1 MNKSPDTIDTTL
13 SEIKVFLDE
22 NNISLDEVTIVGA
35 TKNQSIRKIKRALD
49 AGIKDFGENFL
60 QEASEKI
67 NALPNC
73 NWHFIGSIQS
83 NKCKQIS
90 SMFDWVHTIERI
102 KVAKKL
108 NQHRPSNLDKLNV
121 CIQINLDEEESK
133 SGIKIGEAEGFISSM
148 MEFDNLRVRGLMTIP
163 KLNTEEKAQIES
175 FKKMKKNF
183 YDLKQKFPSLDT
195 LSMGMS
201 NDYKSAILCGSNMVR
216 IGTKMFGKR
225 T

>member
-1 MNKSPDTIDTTL
+1 MNQSPDTIDTTL

-133 SGIKIGEAEGFISSM
+133 SGIKIGEAEDFISSM

>member
-1 MNKSPDTIDTTL
+1 MNQSPDTIDTTL

-163 KLNTEEKAQIES
+163 KLNTEEKAQIEG

>member
-1 MNKSPDTIDTTL
+1 MNQSPDTIDTTL

-133 SGIKIGEAEGFISSM
+133 SGIKIGEAEGFISNM

-163 KLNTEEKAQIES
+163 KLNTEEKAQIEG